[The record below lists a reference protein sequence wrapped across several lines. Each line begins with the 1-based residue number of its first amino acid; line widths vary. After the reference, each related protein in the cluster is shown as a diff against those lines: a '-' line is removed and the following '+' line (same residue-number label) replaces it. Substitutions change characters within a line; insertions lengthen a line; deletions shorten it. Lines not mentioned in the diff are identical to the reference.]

1 MLDAKKI
8 YIYFLADSHFWLKT
22 VFTDNFNEFLYYYIY
37 KTDLHLK
44 EKKKKHFPSGSQV
57 LEMIHFCLS
66 TAAIFFG
73 IHSYAHAQFSKPL

>member
-44 EKKKKHFPSGSQV
+44 EKKKNIFHLV
-57 LEMIHFCLS
+57 LK
-66 TAAIFFG
+66 
-73 IHSYAHAQFSKPL
+73 Y

>member
-1 MLDAKKI
+1 MLDAKKNI

-44 EKKKKHFPSGSQV
+44 EKKKNIFHLV
-57 LEMIHFCLS
+57 LK
-66 TAAIFFG
+66 
-73 IHSYAHAQFSKPL
+73 Y